1 MPAAWEMVQ
10 IVTPV
15 SAPVAG
21 SGPVPVRPGSLAVLI
36 PHGGEVTSE
45 WALKLRDISL
55 PVGTQMFM
63 SRGMPIDVTRDSMV
77 KAALNQGFEWIFF
90 LDSDVVMPRDGLEK
104 LLSHRQP
111 MMCGMYKAKKP
122 GGWFWAAWMRTVL
135 PEPKLLSTPDII
147 ADRLKND
154 PPVQSPVQ
162 TTPVQTKPVEASSIV
177 TGTEISPA
185 TKEAFSPILSWTGR
199 LITVDVI
206 GTGCMLVHRSVFEGI
221 RAAFPKL
228 PWFFWAKERSTEVL
242 DSMNLPDPLMREV
255 SEDFF
260 FCLLATKSGFSVVVD
275 TEVQCDHLALVKIT
289 PSEVTLPSV

>member
-260 FCLLATKSGFSVVVD
+260 FCLLAKKSGFSVVVD